1 MINTG
6 PDFPFNGSLETPAD
20 PGTTGQVMQFI
31 VNTSLTQT
39 SDSKTTTPQNLVL
52 PAERPLGA
60 ATYTRRLSLNEEES
74 NQLCV
79 QTLPDGSIVTLFN
92 RPKDADFAKDCAA
105 AGGSPMAPK
114 RALFGVM
121 AKDSSG
127 DLVSMPLRWMD
138 PVTETPLLNSTEV
151 WELFN
156 TTADAHPI
164 HLHMV
169 RFNVL
174 NRQEFDPDDFTP
186 IDEAAP
192 ATPTEAGYK
201 DTVLALPG
209 QITRIKAKFDI
220 PGLFVW
226 HCHILEHEDN
236 EMMRPYVVRLDSNF
250 PDFNQ
255 DSKVDTADYSLLL
268 AEIRKATLKNIAYD
282 LNQDGKVDM
291 SDAKFFNT
299 ALNKLKRL

>member
-138 PVTETPLLNSTEV
+138 LLPRHHCLTVPKFGNCLTPPPMPIPSTCT
-151 WELFN
+151 W
-156 TTADAHPI
+156 
-164 HLHMV
+164 
-169 RFNVL
+169 
-174 NRQEFDPDDFTP
+174 
-186 IDEAAP
+186 
-192 ATPTEAGYK
+192 
-201 DTVLALPG
+201 
-209 QITRIKAKFDI
+209 
-220 PGLFVW
+220 
-226 HCHILEHEDN
+226 C
-236 EMMRPYVVRLDSNF
+236 DS
-250 PDFNQ
+250 
-255 DSKVDTADYSLLL
+255 
-268 AEIRKATLKNIAYD
+268 
-282 LNQDGKVDM
+282 M
-291 SDAKFFNT
+291 S
-299 ALNKLKRL
+299 